1 MLKTVNKIFSLV
13 TASFFILA
21 LIACNKEP
29 VYTPTSTSSTSLYD
43 FWLEK
48 TTNNSNLNRPYQGM
62 IVGDSAVYLMVDY
75 GTNITALEPTIF
87 SDADSIAPK
96 GKQNFSNP
104 VKYTLWANGKSAS
117 YTVRIVVS
125 SIQFPTVKSI
135 AAGFSHVLVLKTDG
149 TLWACGS
156 NSLSQLGLG
165 DFSSRNN
172 LTQVPVYNVEQIFTG
187 DAASI
192 IKLKDGTTWGAGNQY
207 GQLGLGHKN
216 TEVIFTRVPF
226 LDNAT
231 QFAIT
236 FGEVIA
242 LKSDGTVWGAGRN
255 LFKTLAQGDFE
266 PRSQFVKIP
275 VNDVK
280 QISGCGTDIIV
291 QKNNGELWGWGQNTA
306 GQLGLGDNLPRLTP
320 VTIPASTSV
329 AKIFA
334 GGSSVFLIDN
344 NGKVW
349 CSGANARGQLGL
361 GDLNNRN
368 TFTQLSFFNNKTI
381 DAIVPHGGS
390 TSFRET
396 NGTIWNVGDNVN
408 GLMGLGSVSTL
419 PSVTPLQLTG
429 FTASKLA
436 GNGATSYAI
445 KNDGSLWAWGS
456 NSSGALG
463 TGGDSTYSSSPIQI
477 K

>member
-1 MLKTVNKIFSLV
+1 MLKTFNKIFSLV
-13 TASFFILA
+13 TVSFFIVA
-21 LIACNKEP
+21 LTACNKEP

-48 TTNNSNLNRPYQGM
+48 TTNNTNLNRPYQGM
-62 IVGDSAVYLMVDY
+62 IIGDSAVYLMVDY

-96 GKQNFSNP
+96 GKQNFLNP

-135 AAGFSHVLVLKTDG
+135 AAGFSHVLILKTDG

-156 NSLSQLGLG
+156 NSASQLGLG
-165 DFSSRNN
+165 DYSSRNS

-216 TEVIFTRVPF
+216 SEVIFTRVPF

-266 PRSQFVKIP
+266 TRSQFVKIP

-291 QKNNGELWGWGQNTA
+291 QKNNGELWGWGQNIA
-306 GQLGLGDNLPRLTP
+306 GQLGLGDNLPRFTP
-320 VTIPASTSV
+320 VVIPTSISV

-334 GGSSVFLIDN
+334 GGSSIFLIDN
-344 NGKVW
+344 NGKAW
-349 CSGANARGQLGL
+349 CSGANARAQLGL
-361 GDLNNRN
+361 GDLNNRSS
-368 TFTQLSFFNNKTI
+368 FTQVSFFNNKTI
-381 DAIVPHGGS
+381 DAIVPHSGS
-390 TSFRET
+390 TSFRES
-396 NGTIWNVGDNVN
+396 NGAIWNVGDNVN
-408 GLMGLGSVSTL
+408 GLMGQGSVSTL
-419 PSVTPLQLTG
+419 PVITPLQMNG
-429 FTASKLA
+429 FSAIRLA
-436 GNGATSYAI
+436 GYGGTSYAV
-445 KNDGSLWAWGS
+445 KSDGSLWAWGS
-456 NSSGALG
+456 NSAGALG
-463 TGGDSTYSSSPIQI
+463 TGGDSVYSSTPIQI